1 MSRRDPDLNELFRRD
16 LDDIELP
23 PPGRWERRPRPM
35 QVSRWRSLLA
45 VPALI
50 GAVAL
55 GLVLAVLLNAVRN
68 PQVATP
74 PSSASPSSSAIAS
87 SSPGASRSAVPSP
100 TLSPATVIQ
109 GVQMHATLPPT
120 GQWALILTR
129 TYDQTPTDPSQG
141 SGPKR
146 GPLTETIS
154 AVPLSARA
162 TTGRD
167 TIELLSYT
175 GSISSSPAAQ
185 NLLREQISP
194 DGRRLV
200 LSVIV
205 TDRPPARLALFVVDL
220 AAGTARPL
228 TSDTRY
234 DETSAAWSPSGDEIA
249 LSRCTF
255 AAGGA
260 CTDAGIWVVRADGI
274 GTRQVLPADT
284 SSPGSTTVFGWN
296 GDGTA
301 IAYARG
307 FEGSRYYLLD
317 VASGRTSA
325 VSARSPLERG
335 AADWRDARPAFVAA
349 LAEGP
354 RGGRQFIEV
363 AEDQTGSNPRDVV
376 VGTATD
382 GNTFFH
388 QARWRPGTN
397 DILYVRSHSDPTVV
411 ARTLFVSD
419 SVGTTP
425 REIKTVSY
433 AAFFATWTPDGRDIL
448 YLEGLGIAG
457 TLHLVAPDGTN
468 DRVVAAWGGIPES
481 AKDWVD
487 LAAVGY

>member
-1 MSRRDPDLNELFRRD
+1 MSGPDPDLRDLFRRD
-16 LDDIELP
+16 LDRIELP
-23 PPGRWERRPRPM
+23 PPASWDRGARRAA
-35 QVSRWRSLLA
+35 VSRWRPLLM
-45 VPALI
+45 VPALT
-50 GAVAL
+50 GAIVL
-55 GLVLAVLLNAVRN
+55 GLVLAVLLNAARS

-74 PSSASPSSSAIAS
+74 PSSPSPSSSANAS
-87 SSPGASRSAVPSP
+87 ASPSASPSAGATP

-109 GVQMHATLPPT
+109 GVQVRAKLPPT

-129 TYDQTPTDPSQG
+129 TYNQTPTDPSQAT
-141 SGPKR
+141 GPKR
-146 GPLTETIS
+146 GPLTETLS
-154 AVPLSARA
+154 AVPLSARS

-167 TIELLSYT
+167 TIDLLSYT

-220 AAGTARPL
+220 AAATARPL

-249 LSRCTF
+249 FSRCTF

-260 CTDAGIWVVRADGI
+260 CTDAGIWIVGADGS
-274 GTRQVLPADT
+274 GLRQVLPAG
-284 SSPGSTTVFGWN
+284 SSPISTTVFGWN
-296 GDGTA
+296 GNGTA
-301 IAYARG
+301 IAYSQG
-307 FEGSRYYLLD
+307 FEGTRYNLLD
-317 VASGRTSA
+317 VASARATA
-325 VSARSPLERG
+325 VSSRYPLERG
-335 AADWRDARPAFVAA
+335 VADWRDARPAFVAA

-363 AEDQTGSNPRDVV
+363 ADDETGSNARDVV
-376 VGTATD
+376 IGDATD

-397 DILYVRSHSDPTVV
+397 DILYVRSHSDPTAVR
-411 ARTLFVSD
+411 RTLLVGD
-419 SVGTTP
+419 AVGTTP
-425 REIKTVSY
+425 REIKTSTDP
-433 AAFFATWTPDGRDIL
+433 AFFAAWTPDGRDIL
-448 YLEGLGIAG
+448 YLDGLGVAG
-457 TLHLVAPDGTN
+457 ALHLIAPDGTN
-468 DRVVAAWGGIPES
+468 DRVLQAWGGVPES

-487 LAAVGY
+487 LAAVGF

>member
-23 PPGRWERRPRPM
+23 PPGRWERRTRPLRI
-35 QVSRWRSLLA
+35 SRWRSLLA

-74 PSSASPSSSAIAS
+74 PSSASPSSSANAS
-87 SSPGASRSAVPSP
+87 SSPSASPSAGPAP

-109 GVQMHATLPPT
+109 GVQVHAKLPPT

-129 TYDQTPTDPSQG
+129 TYDQTPIDPSQA

-162 TTGRD
+162 TTQRD

-220 AAGTARPL
+220 AAGTARAL

-249 LSRCTF
+249 FSRCTF

-260 CTDAGIWVVRADGI
+260 CADVGIWVARADGS
-274 GTRQVLPADT
+274 GLRQVLPAG
-284 SSPGSTTVFGWN
+284 SSPVSTAVFGWN
-296 GDGTA
+296 GNGTA
-301 IAYARG
+301 IAYSQG
-307 FEGSRYYLLD
+307 FEGTRYNLLD
-317 VASGRTSA
+317 IASGRSTA
-325 VSARSPLERG
+325 VSSRYPLERG
-335 AADWRDARPAFVAA
+335 ASDWRDARPAFVAA

-363 AEDQTGSNPRDVV
+363 ADDETGSNARDVV
-376 VGTATD
+376 IGNVTD

-397 DILYVRSHSDPTVV
+397 GILYVRSHSDPTVV
-411 ARTLFVSD
+411 TRTLFVSD
-419 SVGTTP
+419 AAGTTP

-448 YLEGLGIAG
+448 YLEGLGVAG

-468 DRVVAAWGGIPES
+468 DRVVGAWGGAPES

-487 LAAVGY
+487 LAAVGF